1 MATTGAV
8 VARIISQY
16 SDKGSKQAQKDI
28 HKLGKNIDAFGKR
41 ATKAFGLAATG
52 AALLAIKIG
61 KDSVKAAIEETRT
74 QEVLA
79 NTLRNVA
86 GATDATI
93 KSVEDYIDKQE
104 MLSTVSDTE
113 LRASFGRLVAVSGDV
128 TTAMRLQT
136 VALDTAAGTTTDFNA
151 VSKAFEK
158 AAAGKFEAL
167 RKVLPGIDENIIKTK
182 NLGAAEAYASKMY
195 GGAAK
200 KFGDTEPLKR
210 LSIAFGRVKEALG
223 IALLPVVKEFAEYIV
238 SDVIPQLNNW
248 IAANEGRLQASLRDT
263 AQLIKDVMKDS
274 ERFLAVLI
282 RYESVVKALSIAF
295 AGVYTSIKLL
305 GAVIG
310 VLEIL
315 RKLRTMKITF
325 GLSRGAFKT
334 LGEIKSFA
342 GLMKAFSASKM
353 ITAFKLLNVALITME
368 AKAWRAAIA
377 VAFAT
382 GGASL
387 LTAGIAVAA
396 LAITFG
402 SLKYVLDKNKESADR
417 LTASMNRATKFPGL
431 PDIGVIQ
438 EKSRQDAIALQ
449 AAKDKAKADLIAAN
463 AAAKD
468 AAATKRQADAER
480 LREKVLA
487 RLKKLNA
494 VPGKGKA
501 KIGKGITP
509 VSTLEA
515 AEYDAINFRAAEL
528 LLLKQKD
535 NQAELEK
542 LKALKE
548 NIFLQGLRNTLSERY
563 KDILA
568 ALSDNE
574 ISSKDIAT
582 LAGKWGVTI
591 EAAKAYIETIFAIS
605 DSTIDDN
612 EIINLAKSWGSTQAQ
627 AAQYLDFFT
636 YLNDGIL
643 SDAEIEKLKS
653 KWGMTEAQVRQYADF
668 VGVVND
674 GKLEDTEIKKLMTKW
689 NMTTAEVVAYIVK
702 IGSPVS
708 YSESLLT
715 PAQAA
720 QLAWKSASAALDE
733 YLRKLAAGTGVVVGG
748 SSSSSSSSA
757 AAASADATKEASDAA
772 AAAADAAAALAAANS
787 AATAAALAAADAIL
801 GTSSGNNYSGDD
813 GIARRAAAAGLATK
827 NAAETARLAAL
838 AKQNAQSE
846 AYAAGMAAKY
856 GGFVGSSTLNNA
868 SGIGTSNSSS
878 GVVVNLTVN
887 GSVSTEQDLVQTV
900 RNGLL
905 RGQSNGQTLTLEAV

>member
-28 HKLGKNIDAFGKR
+28 SKLGKNIDAFGKK

-61 KDSVKAAIEETRT
+61 KDSVKAAIEETSA
-74 QEVLA
+74 QAVLA

-128 TTAMRLQT
+128 TESMRLQT
-136 VALDTAAGTTTDFNA
+136 IALDVAAGTTTSFNT

-158 AAAGKFEAL
+158 ASAGKFEAL
-167 RKVLPGIDENIIKTK
+167 RKVLPGIDESIIKTK
-182 NLGAAEAYASKMY
+182 NLGAAEAYAAKMY

-200 KFGDTEPLKR
+200 KFGDTQPLAK

-238 SDVIPQLNNW
+238 SDVIPQLTRW
-248 IAANEGRLQASLRDT
+248 IEANEGRLQASLRDT

-282 RYESVVKALSIAF
+282 RYEAVVKTLAIAF

-334 LGEIKSFA
+334 LGEIKTFA
-342 GLMKAFSASKM
+342 GMMKAFSASKF
-353 ITAFKLLNVALITME
+353 ITGLKLINVALITME
-368 AKAWRAAIA
+368 AKAWRAAAA

-387 LTAGIAVAA
+387 LTAGIAIAA
-396 LAITFG
+396 VAITYG
-402 SLKYVLDKNKESADR
+402 ALNYALKENKKSADE
-417 LTASMNRATKFPGL
+417 LAASMERAKKFPGL

-449 AAKDKAKADLIAAN
+449 AAKDKAKADQIAAA

-468 AAATKRQADAER
+468 AAATKRQADAEK

-487 RLKKLNA
+487 RLKKLSA
-494 VPGKGKA
+494 VPGKGQP

-515 AEYDAINFRAAEL
+515 AEYEAINFRAAEL
-528 LLLKQKD
+528 LLIKQKD

-548 NIFLQGLRNTLSERY
+548 NVFLQGLRNTLSERY
-563 KDILA
+563 KDILI
-568 ALSDNE
+568 ALADAK
-574 ISSKDIAT
+574 IDSKDIAT

-591 EAAKAYIETIFAIS
+591 EAAKAYIETVFAIS
-605 DSTIDDN
+605 DGTIDDE
-612 EIINLAKSWGSTQAQ
+612 EITNLAKSWGSTKAQ

-643 SDAEIEKLKS
+643 SDAEIEKLKT
-653 KWGMTEAQVRQYADF
+653 KWKLTEDQVRQYADF

-674 GKLEDTEIKKLMTKW
+674 GKLEDSEIKKLMSKW
-689 NMTTAEVVAYIVK
+689 KMTTDEVVAYILK

-720 QLAWKSASAALDE
+720 ELAWKNATKALE
-733 YLRKLAAGTGVVVGG
+733 EFLRKQAAAGGPSSGG
-748 SSSSSSSSA
+748 YTYDP
-757 AAASADATKEASDAA
+757 AASADANKE
-772 AAAADAAAALAAANS
+772 AADAAAALIEATAAEAAANS
-787 AATAAALAAADAIL
+787 AATEAAIDAANKVIALVTTLDLKKASGRSYLTDAEMDRVLTASNSPYAPTASSTGFDDERSKFINKYGL
-801 GTSSGNNYSGDD
+801 SPTIATASTMGTSS
-813 GIARRAAAAGLATK
+813 
-827 NAAETARLAAL
+827 
-838 AKQNAQSE
+838 
-846 AYAAGMAAKY
+846 
-856 GGFVGSSTLNNA
+856 
-868 SGIGTSNSSS
+868 SSS

-887 GSVSTEQDLVQTV
+887 GSVSTEQDLVSAV

-905 RGQSNGQTLTLEAV
+905 ATQTNGNTLTLQAV